1 MYVLFIKNSIVSM
14 KYLKYLVVG
23 TVFGV
28 ILTKSE
34 LISWFRIYEMFRFQS
49 FHMYGV
55 IGSAVVV
62 GIVLV
67 QWIKRKELSSMY
79 GERILIPD
87 KQFSIPRYLFGGP
100 IFGLGWALTGACPA
114 PMFILVGNGFLIML
128 VAIAAAVAGTYVYGA
143 VRDRLPH

>member
-1 MYVLFIKNSIVSM
+1 M
-14 KYLKYLVVG
+14 KYLKYLAVG
-23 TVFGV
+23 ILFGV

-62 GIVLV
+62 GIILIQLV
-67 QWIKRKELSSMY
+67 KRNQMKSMY
-79 GERILIPD
+79 GDSISIPD
-87 KQFSIPRYLFGGP
+87 KQFSVPRYLIGGV

-114 PMFILVGNGFLIML
+114 PMFILVGNGFLIMT
-128 VAIAAAVAGTYVYGA
+128 VAIIAAVAGTYVYGA
-143 VRDRLPH
+143 IRDRLPH